1 MIYAKKHNYQKMVKN
16 IDNNTLK
23 SYNKRFCAKFKISAL
38 MNAITLKKVSD
49 IQKVQK
55 IMKYQITRLVE
66 YDIIEEVS
74 NRKLLFIFPIND
86 LDSRIDFL
94 SVKISKL

>member
-1 MIYAKKHNYQKMVKN
+1 MVCNKRKISCVQDILIKLKKFTNNAMIYAKKYNYQKMVKN

-49 IQKVQK
+49 I
-55 IMKYQITRLVE
+55 
-66 YDIIEEVS
+66 
-74 NRKLLFIFPIND
+74 
-86 LDSRIDFL
+86 
-94 SVKISKL
+94 